1 MSEEALSIEDATLL
15 KAAHTARTE
24 AYAPFSKFYVG
35 AAVMTSTGELF
46 SGCNVEISSYSLS
59 CCAER
64 VAVFKAVS
72 AGHTELVSCAVVTDT
87 TPPASP
93 CGACRQVLS
102 DFSSNLRLVLSNTGD
117 DVKITN
123 LEELLPHAFKP
134 IEVLKKLNP
143 GN

>member
-15 KAAHTARTE
+15 KAAQAARKE

-64 VAVFKAVS
+64 VAAVS
-72 AGHTELVSCAVVTDT
+72 YTHLT
-87 TPPASP
+87 
-93 CGACRQVLS
+93 
-102 DFSSNLRLVLSNTGD
+102 
-117 DVKITN
+117 
-123 LEELLPHAFKP
+123 LPT
-134 IEVLKKLNP
+134 IYSV
-143 GN
+143 